1 MSSTESQSDIKFR
14 CRSDKHHGKHEGKVF
29 LKQRQVVFVSNNGA
43 VTFSIHIEWIQG
55 LKKAAAPVL
64 IQLMLYPGKYRMD
77 SVIFDFTDRPNAEN
91 RLAFSLSR
99 AAPGSMVSVG
109 GSDVPK
115 MNGGEKDRDM
125 FTALLKRE
133 IEPLIAAHSL
143 DEPTLQERML
153 RDPVL
158 RETYDSLVMS
168 GIMNEHEFWR
178 HRNEAKLQEDTILQ
192 KRGVPSAKT
201 DIKELTSD
209 QQFIRYSVTKSDE
222 EQYFQ
227 QHPMFKQLYDTE
239 VSGGRLTRQEFWTGF
254 LEFSVSKAS
263 KQHDEILRSEHY
275 YKFVNLYKKDDVEFK
290 RRFEDAC
297 SKNADASVA
306 ITDDA
311 LDLYHGVY
319 ENRCS
324 NLPCQLLSRSTV
336 QYFFLFLFFFLFRIS
351 SSFVVVSVE
360 FVSAM
365 R

>member
-1 MSSTESQSDIKFR
+1 MSSAELQSDIKFR
-14 CRSDKHHGKHEGKVF
+14 CRSDKHHGKHEGKIF

-43 VTFSIHIEWIQG
+43 FTFSIHIEWIQG
-55 LKKAAAPVL
+55 LKKAASPVL

-91 RLAFSLSR
+91 RLAFSLIR

-109 GSDVPK
+109 GRDVPT
-115 MNGGEKDRDM
+115 MSGGEKDRDM

-133 IEPLIAAHSL
+133 IEPLIAAHTL

-227 QHPMFKQLYDTE
+227 QHPTLRQLYDTE
-239 VSGGRLTRQEFWTGF
+239 VNGGRITRQQFWTAF
-254 LEFSVSKAS
+254 LEFSVTAS
-263 KQHDEILRSEHY
+263 KQHDDIKRSDHY
-275 YKFVNLYKKDDVEFK
+275 NKFDKFEGKDNDESK

-297 SKNADASVA
+297 SKNADTSVA
-306 ITDDA
+306 ITNDA

-324 NLPCQLLSRSTV
+324 SLAGCFHIQ
-336 QYFFLFLFFFLFRIS
+336 QYSIFFCSFCIS
-351 SSFVVVSVE
+351 CSFVVLSVE
-360 FVSAM
+360 FVSAI